1 MVSTVSFQLWGQV
14 AIDLGEDIRGE
25 VAQGGVQQSP
35 IPRNNISFSG
45 TAAGMGCSSTEPQE
59 PLTVHE
65 MLWGLP
71 VFPQVLSAQGECEKQ
86 DVVPSDGSGLLPGA
100 SNTKTSVTI

>member
-35 IPRNNISFSG
+35 IPPEQHQLLRHCSRDGVQQHRASG
-45 TAAGMGCSSTEPQE
+45 AS
-59 PLTVHE
+59 H
-65 MLWGLP
+65 
-71 VFPQVLSAQGECEKQ
+71 SAQDAVGLACLP
-86 DVVPSDGSGLLPGA
+86 PSALCTGR
-100 SNTKTSVTI
+100 V